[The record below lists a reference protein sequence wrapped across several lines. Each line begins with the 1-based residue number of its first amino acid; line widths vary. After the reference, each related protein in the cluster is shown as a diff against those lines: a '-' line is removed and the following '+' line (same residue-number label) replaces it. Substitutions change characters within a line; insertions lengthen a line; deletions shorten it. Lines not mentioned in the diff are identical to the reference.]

1 MQVQVNEVA
10 RVSVFGGFTFLV
22 LCLLIGLAIAVA
34 YRSTTAGRIT
44 AVMLVAALLVLPGIL
59 FLGAFTLSRQVAP
72 QPRMVPTTHSFVTS
86 EISPPSPSTHELSV
100 PASETD
106 SVHLELSEVSSGEV
120 SSGEVSSGEVAG
132 ENIVIGERNTGQDV
146 AVQADSD
153 SSRDGGRY
161 AWFAS
166 VTAVVVV
173 TSLITRYFDR
183 GVH

>member
-86 EISPPSPSTHELSV
+86 EISPPSPT
-100 PASETD
+100 T
-106 SVHLELSEVSSGEV
+106 
-120 SSGEVSSGEVAG
+120 
-132 ENIVIGERNTGQDV
+132 T
-146 AVQADSD
+146 
-153 SSRDGGRY
+153 
-161 AWFAS
+161 
-166 VTAVVVV
+166 TK
-173 TSLITRYFDR
+173 
-183 GVH
+183 

>member
-22 LCLLIGLAIAVA
+22 LCPLIGLAIAVA

-86 EISPPSPSTHELSV
+86 EISPPSPSTHEMSV

-106 SVHLELSEVSSGEV
+106 SVHSELSEVSSGEV

-132 ENIVIGERNTGQDV
+132 ENIVIGERNTAQDV

>member
-22 LCLLIGLAIAVA
+22 LCLLIGLAIAVV

-86 EISPPSPSTHELSV
+86 EISPPSPSTHEMSV

-106 SVHLELSEVSSGEV
+106 SVHSIAYQLGFSSTSHFSETFKRHKG
-120 SSGEVSSGEVAG
+120 
-132 ENIVIGERNTGQDV
+132 IQP
-146 AVQADSD
+146 
-153 SSRDGGRY
+153 
-161 AWFAS
+161 
-166 VTAVVVV
+166 
-173 TSLITRYFDR
+173 SLLRKK
-183 GVH
+183 

>member
-106 SVHLELSEVSSGEV
+106 SVHSELSEV

>member
-22 LCLLIGLAIAVA
+22 LCPLIGLAIAVA

-86 EISPPSPSTHELSV
+86 EISPPSPSTHEMSV

-106 SVHLELSEVSSGEV
+106 SVHSELSEV

-132 ENIVIGERNTGQDV
+132 ENIVIGERNTAQDV